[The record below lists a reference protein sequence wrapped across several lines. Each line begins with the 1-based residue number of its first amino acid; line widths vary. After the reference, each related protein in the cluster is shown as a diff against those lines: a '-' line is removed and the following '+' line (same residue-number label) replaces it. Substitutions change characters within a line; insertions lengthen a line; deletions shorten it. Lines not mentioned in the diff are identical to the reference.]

1 MFRISCVWLSQVLN
15 PENLLGA
22 ALGPRTREA
31 ELEKQD
37 LLPLG
42 YSGTMLGVSLEIQA
56 R

>member
-22 ALGPRTREA
+22 ALGPREA

-42 YSGTMLGVSLEIQA
+42 YSGAMLGVSLEIQA